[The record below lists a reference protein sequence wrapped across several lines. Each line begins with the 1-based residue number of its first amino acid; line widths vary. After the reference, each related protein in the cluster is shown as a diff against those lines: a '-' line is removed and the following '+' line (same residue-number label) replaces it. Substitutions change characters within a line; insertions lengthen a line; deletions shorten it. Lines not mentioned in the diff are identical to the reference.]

1 MATAQIPVQ
10 PGRDASDDPPV
21 GAEVAAASEDRLRL
35 TLESAL
41 LGTIEWDVVGGR
53 GQWSRRAC
61 EIFGVDQPDEMAP
74 RQLLQRLHPD
84 DRARISSAIRRA
96 IARDR
101 QCAAEFRILLPD
113 GDVRWV
119 TLRARIE
126 RDAEDRPV
134 EASVLLFDS
143 TDRKLAEERLRE
155 SEARLRAI
163 VEATPEC
170 VKIVDEDGCVRYMN
184 PAGLALL
191 EAEEFGE
198 FCIPDLIT
206 PECRDE
212 WLANHARVCAGENVS
227 WEFEVV
233 SMKGLRRR
241 METHAVPLRLADGRI
256 QHLAVTRDVTQRRL
270 SEGRL
275 RESEGLLAAYMKNA
289 PVGMYLKDSEG
300 RYLLLNPEMSKVFGR
315 PAEELIG
322 RTAADLLGAEE
333 AALVADFDREILE
346 SGRPSAVEEYLP
358 GIDSYSWSL
367 VVRFPI
373 ASDGD
378 QPPRIGG
385 FDIDIT
391 DRKNAEEALERSRD
405 ALHQSEKLNALGS
418 LLAGVSHELNN
429 PLAIVVTLSSLLEE
443 EAAGTA
449 MADRAAKIRK
459 AGERCARIVQTF
471 LAMARQRPPERR
483 RVEANDIV
491 RGALELA
498 GYSLSAADI
507 EVVEELA
514 PDLPPLSA
522 DADQLHQMVLNLIVN
537 AQQALQEKASGRRL
551 LVRTAAAD
559 RGRAVTIGVRDNG
572 PGVPQS
578 LRRRVFEP
586 FFTTKP
592 VGEGTGLGLSFS
604 LGVVEAHGGSLS
616 LCEAPGGGACF
627 LATLPA
633 AEAFEL
639 PAARADSVR
648 GDRRARVLVVDDDRD
663 VAEALAELL
672 EREGLCVD
680 SAASAREAQKL
691 IARVS
696 YDIVL
701 SDLRMPDIDGQ
712 VLFDWIKRLRPALA
726 ERTAFVTGDTMS
738 SDAARI
744 SVATGRP
751 LLEKPF
757 RAEDVRR
764 IIDQLIPTHAA
775 GRQK

>member
-1 MATAQIPVQ
+1 MATAQLPPQ
-10 PGRDASDDPPV
+10 ASADAS
-21 GAEVAAASEDRLRL
+21 AERPAGSAGDLGASEERLRL

-41 LGTIEWDVVGGR
+41 LGTIEWDLVGGR
-53 GQWSRRAC
+53 GVWSRRAC
-61 EIFGVDQPDEMAP
+61 EICGIDEAGDMAP
-74 RQLLQRLHPD
+74 PQMLQLIHPD
-84 DRARISSAIRRA
+84 DRSRVSSAVRRA
-96 IARDR
+96 IARGR
-101 QCAAEFRILLPD
+101 QCDAEFRILLPR
-113 GDVRWV
+113 GEVRWV
-119 TLRARIE
+119 TLRARLE
-126 RDAEDRPV
+126 RDAEDKAV
-134 EASVLLFDS
+134 AASALLFDS

-170 VKIVDEDGCVRYMN
+170 VKIVGEDGCVRFMN
-184 PAGLALL
+184 PAGLKLL
-191 EAEEFGE
+191 EADVFAE
-198 FCIPDLIT
+198 FCIPDLIA
-206 PECRDE
+206 PECRE
-212 WLANHARVCAGENVS
+212 QWLANHKRVCAGENVS

-233 SMKGLRRR
+233 SLKGERRR
-241 METHAVPLRLADGRI
+241 METHAVPLRLADGTI
-256 QHLAVTRDVTQRRL
+256 QHLAVTRDVTQRRR
-270 SEGRL
+270 SEERL
-275 RESEGLLAAYMKNA
+275 RQSEGLLAAFMNNA

-315 PAEELIG
+315 PADDLIG
-322 RTAADLLGAEE
+322 LTAADLLGPEE
-333 AALVADFDREILE
+333 AALVADFDREILKT
-346 SGRPSAVEEYLP
+346 GRPSAVEEYLP

-373 ASDGD
+373 AAHGD

-391 DRKNAEEALERSRD
+391 DRKLAEEALERSRD

-443 EAAGTA
+443 EAQGTA

-483 RVEANDIV
+483 PVDANQIV

-498 GYSLSAADI
+498 GYSLGTADI
-507 EVVEELA
+507 EIVEELA

-572 PGVPQS
+572 PGVPES

-633 AEAFEL
+633 ADRSEL
-639 PAARADSVR
+639 PEPAADSER
-648 GDRRARVLVVDDDRD
+648 GDRCARVLVVDDDRD
-663 VAEALAELL
+663 VADALAELL
-672 EREGLCVD
+672 EREGLTVD
-680 SAASAREAQKL
+680 SAASAREAQQL
-691 IARVS
+691 ITRTS
-696 YDIVL
+696 YDMVL
-701 SDLRMPDIDGQ
+701 SDLRMPDIDGI

-738 SDAARI
+738 ADSARI
-744 SVATGRP
+744 LVATGRP

-757 RAEDVRR
+757 RVEDVRR
-764 IIDQLIPTHAA
+764 LLEQLAPDRSDRT
-775 GRQK
+775 